1 MAPAFRKYF
10 LCILPWCAWVLL
22 YRFIPESVQM
32 PFLVGLWIELSLG
45 GFLVFGLG
53 GILFSTEDKLLKLS
67 VGFPLIVYILNFILS
82 AFLLFGRTPFHFF
95 FLFNFLI
102 ASLYLHLGVC
112 CILMAAKIFRKGKIG
127 RHIILSAL
135 ILLSLLVIIAL
146 SGSIFAETFFAFLL
160 AAALG
165 QHYVLI
171 VPVTLLGLYLH
182 YFTVSED

>member
-1 MAPAFRKYF
+1 
-10 LCILPWCAWVLL
+10 
-22 YRFIPESVQM
+22 
-32 PFLVGLWIELSLG
+32 
-45 GFLVFGLG
+45 
-53 GILFSTEDKLLKLS
+53 
-67 VGFPLIVYILNFILS
+67 
-82 AFLLFGRTPFHFF
+82 
-95 FLFNFLI
+95 
-102 ASLYLHLGVC
+102 
-112 CILMAAKIFRKGKIG
+112 MAAKIFRKGKIG